1 MLNRYAAIQGMQIA
15 QTAAC
20 NRLHDIVQR
29 LARWLLMT
37 QDRVDSGYG
46 DVMEGRDDRFKR
58 LNPRR
63 SIDYPRQGLQ
73 HFWVG
78 VGIVVICIE
87 LAVRISRL
95 PV

>member
-1 MLNRYAAIQGMQIA
+1 
-15 QTAAC
+15 
-20 NRLHDIVQR
+20 
-29 LARWLLMT
+29 MT

-73 HFWVG
+73 HFWG
-78 VGIVVICIE
+78 SGCIVVICIE
-87 LAVRISRL
+87 VAVGFSRL